1 MKMVTE
7 AETKIQ
13 KAGSRHTI
21 YLRKDLVNDSA
32 FPFKPKQPLVVRIE
46 AKRLVIEKLNRQKEQ
61 KRSGAV

>member
-1 MKMVTE
+1 MVTE

-32 FPFKPKQPLVVRIE
+32 FPFGPKQPLIVKIQGE
-46 AKRLVIEKLNRQKEQ
+46 RLVIEKLNRQKER
-61 KRSGAV
+61 KRSNEA